1 MNRRAKILKPPK
13 LIEKKRAKI
22 IRITLIYLL
31 CLVVVISG
39 TFFTLRL
46 DNLQITSINSNVG
59 YSNEIANKVNE
70 IISDNYLYL
79 FPKSN
84 IWLYPK
90 SDIKKELLNSFNTI
104 DNLSISANGLSG
116 LDIKINERE
125 PIALACDGFTNES
138 ENHDCYFID
147 KNGLVYSK
155 TANFSDGTFFKYYLS
170 TNSISDLIGKNLIDN
185 QEKFIEINNF
195 IESIKKSGI
204 KLTGLLFGDDGQY
217 EMYARNYD
225 ESDMV
230 IYFNDRISLDKIASN
245 LIAFIE
251 DSRVKKNGN
260 NGKMNFESINLRFGN
275 NIYYVAK

>member
-1 MNRRAKILKPPK
+1 MNRRSKILKSPK

-46 DNLQITSINSNVG
+46 DNLQITKINSNVS

-155 TANFSDGTFFKYYLS
+155 TANFSDGAFFKYYLS

-204 KLTGLLFGDDGQY
+204 KLSGLLFGDDGQY
-217 EMYARNYD
+217 EMYAKNYD

-251 DSRVKKNGN
+251 DSKVKKNGN
-260 NGKMNFESINLRFGN
+260 NGKINFESINLRFGN

>member
-1 MNRRAKILKPPK
+1 MNRRSKILKSPK

-31 CLVVVISG
+31 CLVVFISG

-46 DNLQITSINSNVG
+46 DNLQITRINSNVS

-217 EMYARNYD
+217 EMYAKNYD

-251 DSRVKKNGN
+251 DSKVKKNGN
-260 NGKMNFESINLRFGN
+260 NGKINFESINLRFGN